1 MDILLLQE
9 TFLKIRDD
17 AKIRELQDH
26 GIGFMSCPRT
36 TGRERGGLAILYN
49 PALKVK
55 VNTKAESYKSFEH
68 MEATLQTEEELLR
81 FIDFYRP
88 PYSKGH
94 RYTEKDFVLELDD
107 NLEHLITQPGVPIIA
122 GDFNMHV
129 EDSENRYANVFKMS
143 LEEVNL
149 VQHVPM
155 IPTHRRGG
163 TLDLI
168 ITPEDVKDLVTGVQ
182 VLDHGTESDHFLVEA
197 EISFTPLYE
206 SAFKEISFR
215 KFKDIDIEMFK
226 ADLKKTGINDGTF
239 NSSDDAIQALD
250 STLQKLMDKH
260 CPITKKRVKCHGKRS
275 SWYDEELERLKQTRR
290 RAERAWCKSRDPAD
304 KLEYNVAR
312 VTHEKMVKL
321 RRVAHHSSKLIK
333 ATGSKQL
340 WNMINDL
347 LGKVDNKLPD
357 HQDAEALAESFK
369 VFFNDKVG
377 KIRES
382 IIKEQESALD
392 VQEKCVQFCE
402 SEHECSLE
410 YVEDLLVEIDYNK
423 GQGCA
428 QEECVQLLS
437 DQLCNEGQECAQED
451 VIRSD
456 QCGEDGLECTLGEEE
471 DQYNGI
477 IFDEFQLITEE
488 MLLKFMKSMS
498 QKFCALDPIP
508 VWLLVEC
515 FDELKTVIL
524 FIVNSSLENGKFPT
538 RCKVALVR
546 PTIKSK
552 SADPDNL
559 ASFRPVSNISFLSK
573 LLEKVGATQFNLH
586 LEGQNLHCPVQS
598 GYRPRHSCETLMIKM
613 MNDIL
618 HLIEEKNTVALILLD
633 LSAAF
638 DTIDHDILLKRLESD
653 FGIKGVVLEWFRS
666 YLKERSFTVLIG
678 DKSSSK
684 GYLWFGVPQGSILGP
699 ILFILYTKA
708 LQRIAKKYGILI
720 QLYADDSQLYIG
732 FRANDPLSVG
742 DAVRRIEECL
752 REIKE
757 WMRDN
762 FMKLNNSK
770 TELILLGTVQMLKK
784 VGPLQAD
791 VGDSV
796 ALMSSQEAVTSLG
809 VKLDEN
815 LNLKKQIAKVKQA
828 GFLIEILILE
838 TVHEE
843 AMIIFFFRSLSTT
856 TLNLV

>member
-1 MDILLLQE
+1 M
-9 TFLKIRDD
+9 
-17 AKIRELQDH
+17 
-26 GIGFMSCPRT
+26 
-36 TGRERGGLAILYN
+36 
-49 PALKVK
+49 
-55 VNTKAESYKSFEH
+55 
-68 MEATLQTEEELLR
+68 
-81 FIDFYRP
+81 
-88 PYSKGH
+88 
-94 RYTEKDFVLELDD
+94 
-107 NLEHLITQPGVPIIA
+107 TQPGVPIIA

-129 EDSENRYANVFKMS
+129 DDSENRYANVFKMS

-168 ITPEDVKDLVTGVQ
+168 ITPEDVKDL
-182 VLDHGTESDHFLVEA
+182 
-197 EISFTPLYE
+197 
-206 SAFKEISFR
+206 
-215 KFKDIDIEMFK
+215 
-226 ADLKKTGINDGTF
+226 
-239 NSSDDAIQALD
+239 
-250 STLQKLMDKH
+250 
-260 CPITKKRVKCHGKRS
+260 GKRS

-290 RAERAWCKSRDPAD
+290 RAERAWCKSIDPAD
-304 KLEYNVAR
+304 KLEYNVSR

-321 RRVAHHSSKLIK
+321 RRVAHHSSKLMK

-357 HQDAEALAESFK
+357 HQDVEALAESFK

-437 DQLCNEGQECAQED
+437 DQLCNEGQECAKK
-451 VIRSD
+451 IRSD
-456 QCGEDGLECTLGEEE
+456 QCGEDGLECALGEEE

-515 FDELKTVIL
+515 FDELKTVML

-573 LLEKVGATQFNLH
+573 VLEKVGATQFNLH
-586 LEGQNLHCPVQS
+586 LEGQNLHC
-598 GYRPRHSCETLMIKM
+598 PRHSCETLMIKM

-708 LQRIAKKYGILI
+708 LQSAGLEY
-720 QLYADDSQLYIG
+720 
-732 FRANDPLSVG
+732 
-742 DAVRRIEECL
+742 
-752 REIKE
+752 
-757 WMRDN
+757 
-762 FMKLNNSK
+762 K
-770 TELILLGTVQMLKK
+770 TPCT
-784 VGPLQAD
+784 
-791 VGDSV
+791 
-796 ALMSSQEAVTSLG
+796 
-809 VKLDEN
+809 
-815 LNLKKQIAKVKQA
+815 
-828 GFLIEILILE
+828 
-838 TVHEE
+838 
-843 AMIIFFFRSLSTT
+843 
-856 TLNLV
+856 